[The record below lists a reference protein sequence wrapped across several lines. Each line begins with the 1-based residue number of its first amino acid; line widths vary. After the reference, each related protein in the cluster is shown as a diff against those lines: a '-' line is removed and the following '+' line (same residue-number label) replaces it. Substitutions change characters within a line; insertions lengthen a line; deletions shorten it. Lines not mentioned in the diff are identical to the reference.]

1 MTQNTLLIDANSIG
15 YASQQAT
22 KLNCGSMETQAA
34 FGFIKTMRELRMQ
47 FPHYTPMVLWDGRAE
62 WRFKL
67 HPEYKSNRKDTP
79 EKVQMKESY
88 AKQKPFIELLL
99 RHLGVRQLTAFK
111 QEADDLGGYFVRKLS
126 AVPGSKIGLITGDGD
141 WKQLVRGPSPTSGA
155 VWWKDPRD
163 DSRFIDHKNF
173 YAKTGCL
180 SPFAYLETKILTG
193 DSSDCISGVG
203 GIGETG
209 APEFIAEFGSVREF
223 WRRCES
229 GEFVPRLK
237 AHKRLLG
244 TCEFDQ
250 EQWVGQ
256 YPANDG
262 SVDEKT
268 YAKALKKHTDG
279 WPGQGR
285 SIYKRNFQLMQL
297 LKVPPP
303 AKTDI
308 KLDVGKFDK
317 EAFANVCEELAF
329 VSILRNLDEFTA
341 HFNK

>member
-1 MTQNTLLIDANSIG
+1 MTQDTLLIDANSIG

-22 KLNCGSMETQAA
+22 KLTCGGMETQAA

-47 FPHYTPMVLWDGRAE
+47 FPSYTPMVLWDGRAE

-67 HPEYKSNRKDTP
+67 HPEYKSNRRDTP
-79 EKVQMKESY
+79 EKVAMKESY
-88 AKQKPFIELLL
+88 AKQKPFIEQLL
-99 RHLGVRQLTAFK
+99 RHLGVRQLTAYK
-111 QEADDLGGYFVRKLS
+111 MEADDLAGYFVRQLS
-126 AVPGSKIGLITGDGD
+126 AKPGSRIGLITGDGD
-141 WKQLVRGPSPTSGA
+141 WMQLVRNATQTTGS

-163 DSRFIDHKNF
+163 DSRYVDHKNF
-173 YAKTGCL
+173 YAKTGCK
-180 SPFAYLETKILTG
+180 SPFSYLETKILTG
-193 DSSDCISGVG
+193 DTSDCISGVG
-203 GIGETG
+203 GIGDKG

-229 GEFVPRLK
+229 GEFEPRLK

-244 TCEFDQ
+244 SCDLDLEGWMTQFEIPT
-250 EQWVGQ
+250 GT
-256 YPANDG
+256 
-262 SVDEKT
+262 DEKT
-268 YAKALKKHTDG
+268 ADKLRKKHADA

-297 LKVPPP
+297 LKVAPP

-308 KLDVGKFDK
+308 KLDLGKFDK

-341 HFNK
+341 HFSK